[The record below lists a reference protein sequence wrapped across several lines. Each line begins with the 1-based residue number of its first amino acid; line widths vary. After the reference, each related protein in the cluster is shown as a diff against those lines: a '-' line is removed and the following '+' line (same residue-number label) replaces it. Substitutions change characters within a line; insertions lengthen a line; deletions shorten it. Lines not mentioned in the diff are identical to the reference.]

1 MTASDFYTSSPRKVP
16 ISILI
21 RKFFLN
27 MFFLIGLGFI
37 SFGVAFFLT
46 FYVSA
51 NYTAL
56 DYENASLVKQTQGK
70 VIDLR
75 QTNASINQL
84 TVIEVIFEFNYLNKT
99 YRSRSYGT
107 SEAHE
112 LNRGSEVLVEFLI
125 SKPQT
130 SRIKG
135 MRSGKLSP
143 VVFFISGIFPTIG
156 LFFALLGTIRTI
168 GLYKILRYGELRTA
182 SFQNAKNPKLI
193 FNTPDGSQH
202 FITLKRQGFSDCD
215 STEVLVLPN
224 KPSQGIA
231 LIDLQSTL
239 KSF

>member
-1 MTASDFYTSSPRKVP
+1 MFVPDFDASPPRNIP
-16 ISILI
+16 PSILI
-21 RKFFLN
+21 RKFFFN

-37 SFGVAFFLT
+37 SFGVFFFVT

-51 NYTAL
+51 NYTLL

-75 QTNASINQL
+75 QTNASINQV
-84 TVIEVIFEFNYLNKT
+84 TVIEVIFEFNYQNKT

-107 SEAHE
+107 SETHD
-112 LNRGSEVLVEFLI
+112 LNRGSEVLVEFSA
-125 SKPQT
+125 SKPEV

-143 VVFFISGIFPTIG
+143 VVFFISGIFPIIG
-156 LFFALLGTIRTI
+156 VFFALLGIIRTI
-168 GLYKILRYGELRTA
+168 GLYKILRYGELITA

-202 FITLKRQGFSDCD
+202 FITLENQSFSDCD

-231 LIDLQSTL
+231 LIDLQSIL